1 MKSIVYNE
9 FLAEFRNITNV
20 IIFVII
26 AYIISFIQ
34 RTPQLFLVL
43 NLFQIL
49 GIYSNKELTE
59 KIRVFERLAPI
70 NTKKLVL
77 SKYFYL
83 FLKIFVSSLL
93 YLFLL
98 ILMNWDINFD
108 SLEDLFIFVVLSVS
122 FGVVIVFKKV
132 VGVNN
137 YSKVKYYGYQLVLII
152 LPTMINQIYKFID
165 CQISN
170 TVIFMINIFLYS
182 IFVIFF
188 YRLTISY
195 LRAPLKTSQK
205 TYKMR

>member
-77 SKYFYL
+77 NKYFYL

-98 ILMNWDINFD
+98 ILMNSDINFD

-195 LRAPLKTSQK
+195 LNRIRGL
-205 TYKMR
+205 

>member
-98 ILMNWDINFD
+98 ILMNSDINFD

-195 LRAPLKTSQK
+195 LNRDTVNN
-205 TYKMR
+205 YV

>member
-195 LRAPLKTSQK
+195 LNRIRGL
-205 TYKMR
+205 

>member
-34 RTPQLFLVL
+34 RIPQLFLVL
-43 NLFQIL
+43 NFLQII

-77 SKYFYL
+77 NKYFYL

-98 ILMNWDINFD
+98 ILMNSDINFD

-165 CQISN
+165 YQISN

-195 LRAPLKTSQK
+195 LNRIRGL
-205 TYKMR
+205 

>member
-98 ILMNWDINFD
+98 ILMNSDINFD

-122 FGVVIVFKKV
+122 FGVVIFFKKV

-195 LRAPLKTSQK
+195 LNRIRGL
-205 TYKMR
+205 

>member
-43 NLFQIL
+43 NFLQIL

-98 ILMNWDINFD
+98 ILMNSDINFD

-188 YRLTISY
+188 YRQTIFY
-195 LRAPLKTSQK
+195 LNRT
-205 TYKMR
+205 RGH

>member
-43 NLFQIL
+43 NFLQIL

-77 SKYFYL
+77 NKYFYL

-98 ILMNWDINFD
+98 ILMNSDINFD

-195 LRAPLKTSQK
+195 LNRIRGL
-205 TYKMR
+205 

>member
-43 NLFQIL
+43 NFFQIL

-195 LRAPLKTSQK
+195 LNRIRGL
-205 TYKMR
+205 

>member
-43 NLFQIL
+43 NFLQIL
-49 GIYSNKELTE
+49 GIYSNKDLTE

-77 SKYFYL
+77 NKYFYL

-98 ILMNWDINFD
+98 ILMNSDINFD

-137 YSKVKYYGYQLVLII
+137 YSKVKYYGYQL
-152 LPTMINQIYKFID
+152 
-165 CQISN
+165 
-170 TVIFMINIFLYS
+170 
-182 IFVIFF
+182 
-188 YRLTISY
+188 
-195 LRAPLKTSQK
+195 
-205 TYKMR
+205 

>member
-43 NLFQIL
+43 NFLQIL

-98 ILMNWDINFD
+98 ILMNSDINFD

-170 TVIFMINIFLYS
+170 TVSFMINIFLYS

-195 LRAPLKTSQK
+195 LNRI
-205 TYKMR
+205 

>member
-43 NLFQIL
+43 NFLQIL

-98 ILMNWDINFD
+98 ILMNSDINFD

-170 TVIFMINIFLYS
+170 IVIFMINIFLYS

-195 LRAPLKTSQK
+195 LNRI
-205 TYKMR
+205 

>member
-43 NLFQIL
+43 NFLQIL
-49 GIYSNKELTE
+49 GIYSNKDLTE

-77 SKYFYL
+77 NKYFYL

-98 ILMNWDINFD
+98 ILMNSDINFD

-195 LRAPLKTSQK
+195 LNRIRGL
-205 TYKMR
+205 

>member
-49 GIYSNKELTE
+49 GIYCNKELTE

-98 ILMNWDINFD
+98 ILMNSDINFD

-195 LRAPLKTSQK
+195 LNRIRGL
-205 TYKMR
+205 

>member
-59 KIRVFERLAPI
+59 KIRVFERLALI

-98 ILMNWDINFD
+98 ILMNSDINFD

-195 LRAPLKTSQK
+195 LNRI
-205 TYKMR
+205 

>member
-43 NLFQIL
+43 NFFQIL

-77 SKYFYL
+77 NKYFYL

-98 ILMNWDINFD
+98 ILMNSDINFD

-195 LRAPLKTSQK
+195 LNRI
-205 TYKMR
+205 

>member
-98 ILMNWDINFD
+98 ILMNSDINFD

-137 YSKVKYYGYQLVLII
+137 YSKAKYYGYQLVLII

-195 LRAPLKTSQK
+195 LNRIRGL
-205 TYKMR
+205 

>member
-43 NLFQIL
+43 NFFQIL

-98 ILMNWDINFD
+98 ILMNSDINFD

-195 LRAPLKTSQK
+195 SQISS
-205 TYKMR
+205 

>member
-98 ILMNWDINFD
+98 ILMNSDINFD

-137 YSKVKYYGYQLVLII
+137 YSKAKYYGYQLVLII

-195 LRAPLKTSQK
+195 LNRI
-205 TYKMR
+205 

>member
-98 ILMNWDINFD
+98 ILMNSDINFD

-195 LRAPLKTSQK
+195 LNRIRGL
-205 TYKMR
+205 

>member
-43 NLFQIL
+43 NFFQIL

-77 SKYFYL
+77 NKYFYL

-98 ILMNWDINFD
+98 ILMNSDINFD

-195 LRAPLKTSQK
+195 LNRIRGL
-205 TYKMR
+205 

>member
-43 NLFQIL
+43 NFLQIL

-77 SKYFYL
+77 NKYFYL

-98 ILMNWDINFD
+98 ILMNSDINFD

-122 FGVVIVFKKV
+122 FGVVIVF
-132 VGVNN
+132 
-137 YSKVKYYGYQLVLII
+137 
-152 LPTMINQIYKFID
+152 
-165 CQISN
+165 
-170 TVIFMINIFLYS
+170 
-182 IFVIFF
+182 
-188 YRLTISY
+188 
-195 LRAPLKTSQK
+195 
-205 TYKMR
+205 

>member
-9 FLAEFRNITNV
+9 FL
-20 IIFVII
+20 IFVII

-34 RTPQLFLVL
+34 HTPQLFLVL
-43 NLFQIL
+43 NFLQIL

-59 KIRVFERLAPI
+59 KIRVFERLVPI

-77 SKYFYL
+77 TKYFYL

-98 ILMNWDINFD
+98 IV
-108 SLEDLFIFVVLSVS
+108 IFVVLSVS

-132 VGVNN
+132 VGINN
-137 YSKVKYYGYQLVLII
+137 YNKVKYYGYQLVLIM
-152 LPTMINQIYKFID
+152 LPIIINQIYKFID

-170 TVIFMINIFLYS
+170 IVIFMINIFLYS

-188 YRLTISY
+188 YRQTIFY
-195 LRAPLKTSQK
+195 LNRT
-205 TYKMR
+205 RGH

>member
-70 NTKKLVL
+70 NTKKIWKKTLA
-77 SKYFYL
+77 
-83 FLKIFVSSLL
+83 SS
-93 YLFLL
+93 
-98 ILMNWDINFD
+98 
-108 SLEDLFIFVVLSVS
+108 
-122 FGVVIVFKKV
+122 
-132 VGVNN
+132 
-137 YSKVKYYGYQLVLII
+137 
-152 LPTMINQIYKFID
+152 
-165 CQISN
+165 
-170 TVIFMINIFLYS
+170 
-182 IFVIFF
+182 
-188 YRLTISY
+188 
-195 LRAPLKTSQK
+195 
-205 TYKMR
+205 

>member
-98 ILMNWDINFD
+98 ILMNSDINFD

-152 LPTMINQIYKFID
+152 LPTMINQIYKF
-165 CQISN
+165 
-170 TVIFMINIFLYS
+170 MGAS
-182 IFVIFF
+182 II
-188 YRLTISY
+188 LC
-195 LRAPLKTSQK
+195 K
-205 TYKMR
+205 

>member
-43 NLFQIL
+43 NFLQIL
-49 GIYSNKELTE
+49 GIYSNKDLTE

-77 SKYFYL
+77 NKYFYL

-98 ILMNWDINFD
+98 ILMNSDINFD

-195 LRAPLKTSQK
+195 L
-205 TYKMR
+205 

>member
-98 ILMNWDINFD
+98 ILMNSDINFD

-195 LRAPLKTSQK
+195 LNRI
-205 TYKMR
+205 

>member
-43 NLFQIL
+43 NFYQIL

-195 LRAPLKTSQK
+195 LNRIRGL
-205 TYKMR
+205 

>member
-20 IIFVII
+20 IIFVVI

-34 RTPQLFLVL
+34 HTPQLFLVL
-43 NLFQIL
+43 NFLQIL

-59 KIRVFERLAPI
+59 KIRVFERLVPI

-77 SKYFYL
+77 TKYFYL

-98 ILMNWDINFD
+98 ILMNSDINFD
-108 SLEDLFIFVVLSVS
+108 SLEDLFIFAVLSVS

-132 VGVNN
+132 VG
-137 YSKVKYYGYQLVLII
+137 
-152 LPTMINQIYKFID
+152 INHIYKFID
-165 CQISN
+165 RQISII
-170 TVIFMINIFLYS
+170 VIFLINIFLYS
-182 IFVIFF
+182 IFVILF
-188 YRLTISY
+188 YRQTIFY
-195 LRAPLKTSQK
+195 LNRTRGL
-205 TYKMR
+205 

>member
-43 NLFQIL
+43 NFLQIL

-77 SKYFYL
+77 NKYFYL

-98 ILMNWDINFD
+98 ILMNSDINFD

-195 LRAPLKTSQK
+195 LNRI
-205 TYKMR
+205 RGI

>member
-34 RTPQLFLVL
+34 HTPQLFLVL
-43 NLFQIL
+43 NFLQIL
-49 GIYSNKELTE
+49 GIYSNKELSE
-59 KIRVFERLAPI
+59 KIRVFERLVPI

-77 SKYFYL
+77 TKYFYL

-98 ILMNWDINFD
+98 ILMNSDINFD

-132 VGVNN
+132 VGINN
-137 YSKVKYYGYQLVLII
+137 YNKVKYYGYQLVLII
-152 LPTMINQIYKFID
+152 LPIIINQIYKFID

-170 TVIFMINIFLYS
+170 IVIFMINIFLYS

-188 YRLTISY
+188 YRQTIFY
-195 LRAPLKTSQK
+195 LNRT
-205 TYKMR
+205 RGH

>member
-43 NLFQIL
+43 NFFQIL

-98 ILMNWDINFD
+98 ILMNSDINFD

-132 VGVNN
+132 VGVNK

-195 LRAPLKTSQK
+195 LNRIRGL
-205 TYKMR
+205 

>member
-77 SKYFYL
+77 NKYFYL

-195 LRAPLKTSQK
+195 LNRIRGL
-205 TYKMR
+205 